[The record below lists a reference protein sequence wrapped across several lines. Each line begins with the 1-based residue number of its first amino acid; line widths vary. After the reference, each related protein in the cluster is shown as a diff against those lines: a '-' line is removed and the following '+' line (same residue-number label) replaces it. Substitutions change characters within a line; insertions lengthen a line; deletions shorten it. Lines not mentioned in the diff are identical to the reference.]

1 MTQLLIWQL
10 VIVSTTDEKV
20 GDIGAEYISSKLE
33 TNIITRL
40 GLGTLNNIYNS
51 TVWLIS
57 ELLIWGRPTGIN

>member
-1 MTQLLIWQL
+1 VTQLLIWQL

-51 TVWLIS
+51 TV
-57 ELLIWGRPTGIN
+57 